1 MKVTIKYRIKYSGP
15 AESPRPLIRF
25 DVIGCGL
32 GIWVDGKA
40 SGTGMDVKVDKYG
53 KVIATRSKLG
63 LPTLYVTPVDQ
74 ALPVVLWI
82 TTNRRDDHAN
92 R

>member
-1 MKVTIKYRIKYSGP
+1 MKVTIKYSRP
-15 AESPRPLIRF
+15 AGAPRPLVRF
-25 DVIGCGL
+25 EAMGCGI

-40 SGTGMDVKVDKYG
+40 SGTGMDVRVDKYG
-53 KVIATRSKLG
+53 NVIATRSKLG

-74 ALPVVLWI
+74 ALPMVLWI
-82 TTNRRDDHAN
+82 TTNRRDDYAN